1 LEDKIFDKL
10 IRSDIKTKDIYI
22 CTDTGDLKIDSMS
35 VFILPIINQV
45 PEENISNDSDLFDN
59 STIIHGRSVLIS
71 NKEA

>member
-1 LEDKIFDKL
+1 
-10 IRSDIKTKDIYI
+10 
-22 CTDTGDLKIDSMS
+22 MS

-59 STIIHGRSVLIS
+59 STIIHERSVLMS